1 MPPNRGV
8 SWPSSDMNCGA
19 KVPIG
24 VLLRVEF
31 DRNRVVPLRPGSGL
45 LSCVSDWFRRCAA
58 ILGSVSASGDET
70 RPDFGRVA
78 GVGPGDGDAVF
89 LAKGLCREVL
99 IVDSDAAG
107 RCVCVTNA
115 SCKNVGP

>member
-31 DRNRVVPLRPGSGL
+31 DRNRVVSFRPSGL
-45 LSCVSDWFRRCAA
+45 LSCVNDGFRMCA

-70 RPDFGRVA
+70 RLDFGRVA

-89 LAKGLCREVL
+89 LAKGLCREFL
-99 IVDSDAAG
+99 IVDSGTAG
-107 RCVCVTNA
+107 RCFCATNA
-115 SCKNVGP
+115 SCKNVRP